1 METFYI
7 NPKYN
12 GFLPAPIVYSKRIDL
27 VEAENK
33 VDAIESMI
41 ETAKELGLSQSVV
54 DALTTEQDA
63 YDLGEMTKEEQD
75 KLRAVLNRQGLG
87 YSGAYV
93 SSGAVLFTA
102 GAKVSDIADPV
113 SAFQKAFDALKD
125 VHLFTGAFALVYPD
139 TNEYEIISVGDSEVW
154 SEGRNPLP
162 A

>member
-12 GFLPAPIVYSKRIDL
+12 NGLPAPIVYSKRIDA
-27 VEAENK
+27 VDAENK

-54 DALTTEQDA
+54 DALTAEQDA
-63 YDLGEMTKEEQD
+63 YDLGEMTKEEQE
-75 KLRAVLNRQGLG
+75 KLRAVLNRQGLT
-87 YSGAYV
+87 YTGAYV
-93 SSGAVLFTA
+93 SSGAILFTA
-102 GAKVSDIADPV
+102 GAKVRDVADPI
-113 SAFQKAFDALKD
+113 SAFQKVFEALKD

-139 TNEYEIISVGDSEVW
+139 TNEYEIVSVGDSEVW